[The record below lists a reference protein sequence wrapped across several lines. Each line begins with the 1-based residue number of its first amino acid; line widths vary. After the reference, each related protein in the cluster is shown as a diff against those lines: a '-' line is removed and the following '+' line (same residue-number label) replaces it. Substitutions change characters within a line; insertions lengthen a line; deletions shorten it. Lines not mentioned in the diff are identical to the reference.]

1 MNGYSSTCCTTPG
14 SSSGHQRLH
23 ALAARLLVALTGAT
37 AGHPLLP
44 ALAAGALLEP
54 LALPPAGWHVTFP
67 SPAVTAIVSRRADGL
82 ARPGAAGA
90 VRAGLSARAGGF
102 GQRPEHPGR
111 GVLPPCR
118 PPAPHPAPPP
128 PNPASRPGVEPQ

>member
-1 MNGYSSTCCTTPG
+1 MTGYSSTCCTTRV

-23 ALAARLLVALTGAT
+23 ALAARLLVAMTGAM

-44 ALAAGALLEP
+44 ALAVGALLEP

-67 SPAVTAIVSRRADGL
+67 SPAVTAIVSRRADRF

-90 VRAGLSARAGGF
+90 PRPGPSAC
-102 GQRPEHPGR
+102 PGAL
-111 GVLPPCR
+111 GP
-118 PPAPHPAPPP
+118 PAPPP
-128 PNPASRPGVEPQ
+128 RPGCVPPL

>member
-67 SPAVTAIVSRRADGL
+67 SPAVTAIVSPRGGGFAPPGATRAPPPGPSARRGGVG
-82 ARPGAAGA
+82 ARP
-90 VRAGLSARAGGF
+90 R
-102 GQRPEHPGR
+102 
-111 GVLPPCR
+111 
-118 PPAPHPAPPP
+118 APHPGGVPPVQAPGPP
-128 PNPASRPGVEPQ
+128 R

>member
-1 MNGYSSTCCTTPG
+1 MNGCFSSCCTTPG

-23 ALAARLLVALTGAT
+23 ALAARLLVALTGAM

-44 ALAAGALLEP
+44 ALAVGALLEP

-90 VRAGLSARAGGF
+90 VRAGLSACAGEFEQRA
-102 GQRPEHPGR
+102 EHHGR
-111 GVLPPCR
+111 GLLPHVR
-118 PPAPHPAPPP
+118 PPDL
-128 PNPASRPGVEPQ
+128 S